1 MIFLRKKV
9 QIRDISKKKV
19 QIRDISNKNT
29 FDNNKTTTNFL
40 LFIERT
46 LLDAKKQK
54 IAIYF
59 RKKIAL
65 IFFVYK
71 GFYTVRSKTFLR
83 IQNGTG

>member
-1 MIFLRKKV
+1 MQKKKKSSNSLFLRKKV

-19 QIRDISNKNT
+19 QIRDISNKST
-29 FDNNKTTTNFL
+29 FDSNKTTNFL

-59 RKKIAL
+59 RKKDSFDL
-65 IFFVYK
+65 LCVQ
-71 GFYTVRSKTFLR
+71 GFIHKRFLP
-83 IQNGTG
+83 